1 MKKLLL
7 ASLFVLTLT
16 SCGRD
21 EAEIQ
26 TENQAV
32 VSSSPSLNSILAKGS
47 EKMSMTL
54 VQVDR
59 WYSYKVHKHFF
70 GINTRPPGQSP
81 NELDWKYEQ
90 VGFGLESA
98 WVPGNSGSSVISMIH
113 PKNLDNLLV
122 TTAIERQS
130 AESQG
135 YIVIENLGYSI
146 NKDAMN
152 ASPVYRYFRPSKS
165 GHLYTKNFAELGNGG
180 NGWVY
185 EGIAFYA
192 Y

>member
-7 ASLFVLTLT
+7 ASLFLLTLT
-16 SCGRD
+16 ACERD
-21 EAEIQ
+21 EAEMQ
-26 TENQAV
+26 VENKV
-32 VSSSPSLNSILAKGS
+32 VPSSSLKSITAKGS

-90 VGFGLESA
+90 IGFALESV

-122 TTAIERQS
+122 TTAVERQS
-130 AESQG
+130 AEAQG
-135 YIVIENLGYSI
+135 YVVIENLGYSI
-146 NKDAMN
+146 PQNTMN

-180 NGWVY
+180 NGWIY